1 MIDVD
6 VIILTKTTSMESL
19 TMTKRTMISMQE
31 AEKKYKFHFHLVESG
46 FHTYTQYKPL
56 VDSYFLIRGEDFNYN
71 KSINK
76 ALEATQYEWVVISNN
91 DVGYEKNWFTEIM
104 NIRNKRP
111 DIDSFSPKDP
121 MLYMKYFDWHFI
133 ESKEEYFESYN
144 VTEALMGWSLVV
156 NKSALDKIS
165 PFDEQFDMYYQDND
179 YAEMIK
185 KNGIKHALV
194 RNSIA
199 CHLGTLNIG
208 EDKYNQKKKDKLSEG
223 YLKFAKKWGIW
234 E

>member
-6 VIILTKTTSMESL
+6 VIIPTKTDSKDTL

-31 AEKKYKFHFHLVESG
+31 AEKDYKFHFHLIESG
-46 FHTYTQYKPL
+46 FSSYLQYKYL
-56 VDSYFLIRGEDFNYN
+56 IDTYFLIRGEDFNYN
-71 KSINK
+71 KSINRG
-76 ALEATQYEWVVISNN
+76 LEVVQYDWVVISNN

-133 ESKEEYFESYN
+133 QSKEDYFESYK
-144 VTEALMGWSLVV
+144 VSEALMGWSLVI
-156 NKSALDKIS
+156 KKTALDKIT

-179 YAEMIK
+179 YAMMLE

-194 RNSIA
+194 RHSIA
-199 CHLGTLNIG
+199 SHLGTLNIG
-208 EDKYNQKKKDKLSEG
+208 EEFHNQKKKDKLSEG

-234 E
+234 K

>member
-1 MIDVD
+1 V
-6 VIILTKTTSMESL
+6 
-19 TMTKRTMISMQE
+19 
-31 AEKKYKFHFHLVESG
+31 
-46 FHTYTQYKPL
+46 
-56 VDSYFLIRGEDFNYN
+56 IRGEDFNYN

-76 ALEATQYEWVVISNN
+76 GLEAVQYDWVVISNN

-133 ESKEEYFESYN
+133 ESEDDYFESYK
-144 VTEALMGWSLVV
+144 VSEALMGWSLVI
-156 NKSALDKIS
+156 NKTYLDKIT

-179 YAEMIK
+179 YAEVLK
-185 KNGIKHALV
+185 TNGIKHALV

-208 EDKYNQKKKDKLSEG
+208 EERLNQKKKDKISEG

-234 E
+234 K